1 MKMRLFTLILF
12 SILISCNTGNNDKLV
27 DMDTIIFQPQDKE
40 VLDEVFKLYS
50 SEKDLP
56 ISELLVKVGKYFLDI
71 PYVAH
76 TLEFSEE
83 QLVIN
88 LRGLD
93 CTTFTVS
100 TLAISRAIKSGNP
113 TFEQFATEVQRIRYR
128 KEIIDGYTSRIHYFM
143 DWIYLNE
150 NKGLVTDISEEI
162 AQTRF
167 HKEIDFMTTHSDS
180 YTQLKENPELIPII
194 AEQEKELSAREM
206 YYIPEKKLAELEDLL
221 MDGDIVGITT
231 KMDGIAIAHVGI
243 LVRIDDRIHLMHASS
258 KGEKVIISERTLED
272 YLLDN
277 EAMNGVMV
285 VRAV

>member
-1 MKMRLFTLILF
+1 
-12 SILISCNTGNNDKLV
+12 
-27 DMDTIIFQPQDKE
+27 
-40 VLDEVFKLYS
+40 
-50 SEKDLP
+50 
-56 ISELLVKVGKYFLDI
+56 
-71 PYVAH
+71 
-76 TLEFSEE
+76 
-83 QLVIN
+83 
-88 LRGLD
+88 
-93 CTTFTVS
+93 
-100 TLAISRAIKSGNP
+100 
-113 TFEQFATEVQRIRYR
+113 
-128 KEIIDGYTSRIHYFM
+128 M

-167 HKEIDFMTTHSDS
+167 PKEIDFMTTHSDS
-180 YTQLKENPELIPII
+180 YAQLKENPELIPII

-206 YYIPEKKLAELEDLL
+206 YYIPETKLAELEDQL

-258 KGEKVIISERTLED
+258 KGEKVMISERTLED

-285 VRAV
+285 VRAE